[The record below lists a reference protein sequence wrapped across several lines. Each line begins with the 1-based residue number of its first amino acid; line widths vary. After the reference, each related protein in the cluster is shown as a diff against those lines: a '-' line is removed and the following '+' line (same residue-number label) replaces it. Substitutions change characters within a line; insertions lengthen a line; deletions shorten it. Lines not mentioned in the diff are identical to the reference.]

1 MPAAFLIRTAGR
13 SLGDEAEGAV
23 SVHGDDDGDHITHL
37 VLGTLV
43 ELLGER
49 HDVDA
54 LLTQSRANRGSRS
67 RLAGLDLQ
75 LNVASNFLCHDKC
88 TSKNLW

>member
-1 MPAAFLIRTAGR
+1 MKLK
-13 SLGDEAEGAV
+13 
-23 SVHGDDDGDHITHL
+23 VHGDDDGDDITHL

-75 LNVASNFLCHDKC
+75 LNVASNFLCHSKC

>member
-1 MPAAFLIRTAGR
+1 MSG
-13 SLGDEAEGAV
+13 EGAV
-23 SVHGDDDGDHITHL
+23 SVDRDDDGDDHAHL

-54 LLTQSRANRGSRS
+54 LLTQSRTNRGSRVA
-67 RLAGLDLQ
+67 LPAGIYGSAWP
-75 LNVASNFLCHDKC
+75 VIFC
-88 TSKNLW
+88 